1 MHAES
6 GGRYDR
12 VVRSLRGSEWV
23 ACLAVCVAGLLG
35 LTGSSFGESAP
46 HVRGPS
52 LPNHHLT
59 PGAHFSVGT
68 AAICRPG
75 YSARVRK
82 IPRSRKDAVFTRY
95 GLKRVAHAY
104 EVDRL
109 VSLEL
114 GGSNAITNLWPEH
127 YYEPWGARTKDR
139 LERKLHVL
147 VCSGRL
153 TLASARRQEAANWIT
168 AYKRYVA
175 RFSGGEFPTTPS
187 PPTTSIPATP
197 TTPKTP
203 TTPTTTP
210 PPPPPPPTTPSPSS
224 CVPPYDVSSA
234 WNTPIA
240 VGAAVAVGSAAS
252 IAAISDNGLA
262 LTSDAGQYTIPV
274 YGFDSATPL
283 VSVTGSGF
291 FSTYDAGDGSRVGHD
306 SPWSVQVP
314 VPAAALG
321 GVGSDGQ
328 VVLLDRARGIEY
340 GFWQFTRDAQG
351 GYSATNG
358 YRYHT
363 TAGYDGRFADG
374 LAGRGDGTPYLA
386 GLVRACELAQGHIDH
401 ALAFAYNSP
410 SSAFV
415 YPASKSDGGAFGG
428 ILGVDLPEGSR
439 LQLDP
444 TLSDTQL
451 AAWGLTPSALVIAH
465 ALQRYGMYVVD
476 HSGSSK
482 LYLEDTSTAHW
493 PPNITPSMLST
504 IPWSAFHVLAPR
516 S

>member
-1 MHAES
+1 
-6 GGRYDR
+6 
-12 VVRSLRGSEWV
+12 
-23 ACLAVCVAGLLG
+23 LA
-35 LTGSSFGESAP
+35 
-46 HVRGPS
+46 
-52 LPNHHLT
+52 
-59 PGAHFSVGT
+59 VGT

-75 YSARVRK
+75 YSARVRT
-82 IPRSRKDAVFTRY
+82 IPRGRKAAVFARY

-104 EVDRL
+104 QVDRL

-139 LERKLHVL
+139 LEHKLHVL

-153 TLASARRQEAANWIT
+153 TLGSARRQEAANWIT

-175 RFSGGEFPTTPS
+175 PVSVGDPTTTPS
-187 PPTTSIPATP
+187 PPTTSTPATP
-197 TTPKTP
+197 TTPTTPAAPTTP
-203 TTPTTTP
+203 TTPT
-210 PPPPPPPTTPSPSS
+210 PTTPVPSS
-224 CVPPYDVSSA
+224 CVPPYAVSSA

-240 VGAAVAVGSAAS
+240 VGAPLAVGSAVS

-262 LTSDAGQYTIPV
+262 LSSDAGQYTIPV
-274 YGFDSATPL
+274 YSFDSGTPL
-283 VSVTGSGF
+283 VTVSGSGF

-306 SPWSVQVP
+306 SPWSVQLP
-314 VPAAALG
+314 VPAGALG

-328 VVLLDRARGIEY
+328 IVLLDRARGIEY
-340 GFWQFTRDAQG
+340 GFWQFTRDSQG

-363 TAGYDGRFADG
+363 TAGYGGRFADG

-401 ALAFAYNSP
+401 ALAFAYDSP

-428 ILGVDLPEGSR
+428 VLGVDLPEGSR

-444 TLSDTQL
+444 TLNDTQL
-451 AAWGLTPSALVIAH
+451 SAWGLSPPALVIAH

-493 PPNITPSMLST
+493 PSNITPNILSS
-504 IPWSAFHVLAPR
+504 IPWTAFHVLAP
-516 S
+516 

>member
-1 MHAES
+1 MCPAVKHTREAPRRSRLGGVIAGARVALGLIVTVSAVTLPSPLPAYGRGAAHPTNRPKITITAPGRRATIS
-6 GGRYDR
+6 GTVAWKVSVSGIS
-12 VVRSLRGSEWV
+12 VVSVRFFVDSRLVGTDSSAPYRILLHSTRLANGPHRLRAAVRGSTHTRW
-23 ACLAVCVAGLLG
+23 
-35 LTGSSFGESAP
+35 SAP
-46 HVRGPS
+46 QSVTVS
-52 LPNHHLT
+52 NHT
-59 PGAHFSVGT
+59 
-68 AAICRPG
+68 RP
-75 YSARVRK
+75 A
-82 IPRSRKDAVFTRY
+82 
-95 GLKRVAHAY
+95 
-104 EVDRL
+104 
-109 VSLEL
+109 
-114 GGSNAITNLWPEH
+114 
-127 YYEPWGARTKDR
+127 
-139 LERKLHVL
+139 
-147 VCSGRL
+147 
-153 TLASARRQEAANWIT
+153 
-168 AYKRYVA
+168 
-175 RFSGGEFPTTPS
+175 
-187 PPTTSIPATP
+187 
-197 TTPKTP
+197 
-203 TTPTTTP
+203 
-210 PPPPPPPTTPSPSS
+210 SPSS